1 MRKGI
6 IVDVDEN
13 AERFGWWIGSIK
25 AAILKTNTYGAK
37 SCIAEGIA
45 AGGGQGEDEGND
57 GGTNH
62 VWVLFGVCG
71 LEL

>member
-37 SCIAEGIA
+37 SCVAEGIG
-45 AGGGQGEDEGND
+45 AGGGQGEGEGYD
-57 GGTNH
+57 GKANH
-62 VWVLFGVCG
+62 ISVLFGVCG
-71 LEL
+71 MEL

>member
-1 MRKGI
+1 MRMQKDSA
-6 IVDVDEN
+6 VD
-13 AERFGWWIGSIK
+13 RIHQSK
-25 AAILKTNTYGAK
+25 AKKTLTYGAK

-45 AGGGQGEDEGND
+45 AGSGQGEDEGND
-57 GGTNH
+57 GGANH